1 MCSRPPFLA
10 RLKQEHL
17 YLGFYPGYLEFL
29 ITHWTHNSTSAQ
41 INNSKPSESTL
52 RKAAY
57 NTTRKQPSKKAQ
69 YTMKRSHSCISLS
82 RCHNDEWESDTLDN
96 TESEAAAAGRTLL
109 RRPKMQRIIISPD
122 DIAVDCMLVL
132 TRVDA
137 HLNLAE
143 CSSWHFRWYWL
154 AAHYI
159 AISSTNVKLNVPK
172 N

>member
-1 MCSRPPFLA
+1 
-10 RLKQEHL
+10 
-17 YLGFYPGYLEFL
+17 
-29 ITHWTHNSTSAQ
+29 
-41 INNSKPSESTL
+41 
-52 RKAAY
+52 
-57 NTTRKQPSKKAQ
+57 
-69 YTMKRSHSCISLS
+69 MKRSHSCISLS

-143 CSSWHFRWYWL
+143 CSS
-154 AAHYI
+154 
-159 AISSTNVKLNVPK
+159 
-172 N
+172 